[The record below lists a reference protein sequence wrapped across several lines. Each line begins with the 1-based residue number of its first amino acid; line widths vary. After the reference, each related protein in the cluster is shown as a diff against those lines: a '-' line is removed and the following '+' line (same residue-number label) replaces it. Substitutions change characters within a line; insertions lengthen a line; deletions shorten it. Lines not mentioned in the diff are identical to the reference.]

1 MQSFT
6 IQIPKPCHERW
17 DEMQPAEQGRFCAGC
32 QKTVVDYTALSDR
45 ELVKLL
51 AHASETSCGRFRH
64 EQLNRPLTVSNSS
77 TATSWRQWIGL
88 LALGLFG
95 WQTARAQQNQAN
107 RPSRPVS
114 TQPARPDYAVTTLS
128 NVITVSPEVE
138 SVITGR
144 VMITDSSGNLIPV
157 ANAYIIIGQSGG
169 TSQTQ
174 TDRLG
179 TYKLRLPTRLLTP
192 QLTIRAVTVE
202 AAHGI
207 ITVDVPAST
216 QSIVAND
223 IILEKPG
230 PVTSISTGG
239 IALIPT
245 PSRWQKLKYK
255 LFHDRS
261 KSWHEKQTVKR
272 G

>member
-1 MQSFT
+1 MRSFT
-6 IQIPKPCHERW
+6 IQILQPCHERW
-17 DEMQPAEQGRFCAGC
+17 DEMQPVEQGRFCAGC

-51 AHASETSCGRFRH
+51 AHASETSCGRFRD
-64 EQLNRPLTVSNSS
+64 EQLNRSLTVSNPGISS
-77 TATSWRQWIGL
+77 GYRQWIGL
-88 LALGLFG
+88 LALSVFG

-107 RPSRPVS
+107 RPVWPSPG
-114 TQPARPDYAVTTLS
+114 RPDYTVTPLPGRTTLS
-128 NVITVSPEVE
+128 NVSTISPEVE

-144 VMITDSSGNLIPV
+144 VMIPDSGGNLIPV
-157 ANAYIIIGQSGG
+157 SNAYIIIGQSGG

-179 TYKLRLPTRLLTP
+179 TYRLLLPTRLLTP

-202 AAHGI
+202 AARGI

-216 QSIVAND
+216 QSIVVND
-223 IILEKPG
+223 IILKKPG
-230 PVTSISTGG
+230 PVTSISAGG

-245 PSRWQKLKYK
+245 PSRWQKLKRK
-255 LFHDRS
+255 LFPAGS
-261 KSWHEKQTVKR
+261 KS
-272 G
+272 